1 MAPTCVDRNSINK
14 TKFVTKKLSNIV
26 PLHMHEKKK
35 ENKKKNGVSPLVI
48 LKKIYMFVSMY
59 IFKEIHQRMKNTI

>member
-14 TKFVTKKLSNIV
+14 AKIVTKKLSNIV
-26 PLHMHEKKK
+26 PLHMQEKKK
-35 ENKKKNGVSPLVI
+35 EKKKKWCVYPCYI
-48 LKKIYMFVSMY
+48 KKKLDMFVSMY